1 MSGAGKR
8 RTQRTS
14 HSFRARKALRHG
26 LVAPTD
32 LASGNRLVRAKLSV
46 IGHLFAGEEGVRSP
60 LHRDDALWNDDGCWQ
75 FVFVLSHRLR
85 HQIRVARLETRTA
98 NQQVASK

>member
-14 HSFRARKALRHG
+14 HSFGARKALRHG

-32 LASGNRLVRAKLSV
+32 LAAANGLVKAKLSV

-60 LHRDDALWNDDGCWQ
+60 VHRDDALRNDDGYGQ
-75 FVFVLSHRLR
+75 FVFMLSHRLS